1 MISVE
6 ISKDALE
13 AYVIL
18 QYVPEEYNNDRA
30 KLVNAIQHALKNANI
45 NYGILQEVFQREL
58 PLNTPVL
65 IARGKPPVH
74 GRDSEIKMYQIPEPK
89 PQIIDDGKVN
99 YYNLNL
105 IHHVKAGDWLGE
117 RLDPIPGVPGVDV
130 HGNEI
135 KPNEGIT
142 YPLLFD
148 EHSVTQVR
156 LEGKDVLYA
165 IKDGAV
171 HYVNDVIAVYDVM
184 EIQGNVDFNTGN
196 IEFDGY
202 IRVEG
207 TVEENFTV
215 IATKDIEISGVYG
228 IGGAKLIESKEGSIY
243 IRGGVA
249 GKGKAI
255 IKCKGNL
262 YAKFISDA
270 EIICEGSVYIGFYV
284 RNCLIRAKQVIVDS
298 GKGQIAGGSIDA
310 DIRVE
315 CADIGNRME
324 RRTLINIRGF
334 NRDSLKNEMDELLN
348 VIQAKKNQLNDTREI
363 LMSYCND
370 TQKNKS
376 GLKKIQHKLT
386 NLQEEIKKLE
396 SQCLNITNYLKTPG
410 EGAVVVKNYI
420 YPKVRITIQNNTLE
434 IDKQE
439 YRPTYI
445 SRNGI
450 VDRL

>member
-89 PQIIDDGKVN
+89 PQIIDNGKVN

-171 HYVNDVIAVYDVM
+171 HM
-184 EIQGNVDFNTGN
+184 SMTSSRSTMLWKS
-196 IEFDGY
+196 
-202 IRVEG
+202 RV
-207 TVEENFTV
+207 
-215 IATKDIEISGVYG
+215 
-228 IGGAKLIESKEGSIY
+228 
-243 IRGGVA
+243 
-249 GKGKAI
+249 
-255 IKCKGNL
+255 
-262 YAKFISDA
+262 
-270 EIICEGSVYIGFYV
+270 
-284 RNCLIRAKQVIVDS
+284 
-298 GKGQIAGGSIDA
+298 
-310 DIRVE
+310 
-315 CADIGNRME
+315 
-324 RRTLINIRGF
+324 TLI
-334 NRDSLKNEMDELLN
+334 S
-348 VIQAKKNQLNDTREI
+348 
-363 LMSYCND
+363 
-370 TQKNKS
+370 
-376 GLKKIQHKLT
+376 
-386 NLQEEIKKLE
+386 
-396 SQCLNITNYLKTPG
+396 TPG
-410 EGAVVVKNYI
+410 I
-420 YPKVRITIQNNTLE
+420 
-434 IDKQE
+434 
-439 YRPTYI
+439 
-445 SRNGI
+445 
-450 VDRL
+450 